1 MDEVVKRRPDF
12 HGIERGLD
20 GSTLKAMRALAAKND
35 HASRSV
41 INAACG
47 GLWMNDRRARAF
59 EEDSTCAFCQEGF
72 GTPHHVVFEC
82 PVFAQ
87 QRKEAKV
94 RGFLEEI
101 PACVQTY
108 GLGIQ
113 FPEKLAP
120 AHEICAGTTTDTLL
134 FTDGSGKHPAEPTH
148 RKCGCGVSGETTL
161 SYPLPGCWQS

>member
-1 MDEVVKRRPDF
+1 
-12 HGIERGLD
+12 
-20 GSTLKAMRALAAKND
+20 
-35 HASRSV
+35 
-41 INAACG
+41 
-47 GLWMNDRRARAF
+47 MNDRRARAF
-59 EEDSTCAFCQEGF
+59 DEDPECVVCKEGF

-94 RGFLEEI
+94 GKFREDV

-120 AHEICAGTTTDTLL
+120 PEEIAAGTTTDTLL
-134 FTDGSGKHPAEPTH
+134 FTDGSGKHPRSPHTGGAAVASLERRPSSRT
-148 RKCGCGVSGETTL
+148 RSLGAGS
-161 SYPLPGCWQS
+161 